1 MRNLDYPWQ
10 EAVQQAVVESD
21 PNQVEPKVCLAE
33 VVLFERIDKF
43 VAADKGED
51 AALFQALLTLRFLR
65 EIAGR
70 LYKKRAS
77 SSQ

>member
-1 MRNLDYPWQ
+1 MTNLDYPWQ
-10 EAVQQAVVESD
+10 EALQQASAESD
-21 PNQVEPKVCLAE
+21 PNQVEPKIYLAG
-33 VVLFERIDKF
+33 VAIFERIDKY

-51 AALFQALLTLRFLR
+51 SALFQALLTVRCLR

>member
-1 MRNLDYPWQ
+1 MRNLDYWWQ
-10 EAVQQAVVESD
+10 EAVQQAIAESD
-21 PNQVEPKVCLAE
+21 PNQGERKIYLAE
-33 VVLFERIDKF
+33 VAIFERIDRF
-43 VAADKGED
+43 VAAYKGED

-65 EIAGR
+65 EIAGG